1 MADEELV
8 LLFDGVCNVCSGS
21 VAFILKR
28 DREAKFKFAHLQ
40 SQYAQDILNKHQIN
54 QQDALESMVF
64 LVNGQ
69 PYLKS
74 TAALEIAKRL
84 PMPYPLFAV
93 GYIVPKFIRD
103 KMYEYFGEH
112 RYKWFGKKEACW
124 VPDDP
129 QWKKRFIA

>member
-28 DREAKFKFAHLQ
+28 DTEAKFKFAHLQ
-40 SQYAQDILNKHQIN
+40 STYAQNILKKHNIN
-54 QQDALESMVF
+54 QKDALASMV
-64 LVNGQ
+64 LLIDGK

-84 PMPYPLFAV
+84 PMPYPMLAG
-93 GYIVPKFIRD
+93 GYIMPQFIRD
-103 KMYEYFGEH
+103 KLYDCFGNH
-112 RYKWFGKKEACW
+112 RYQLFGKKDECW
-124 VPDDP
+124 LPDDP
-129 QWKKRFIA
+129 DWKKRFIA